1 MEMAEKERKKL
12 AIIAHGGTVDRLYPV
27 FILASAAAAMDM
39 ETHIYFTFWGLQ
51 MLFKGAMEKAGLP
64 ATYRHLEEPL
74 KKKLDEMGYPTPYE
88 MLKRLKA
95 TGLLKIY
102 ACSPTMEMFGIKKED
117 LIPEVDQIAGA
128 ATFLDLASKAE
139 TTLFI

>member
-1 MEMAEKERKKL
+1 MAEKERKKL
-12 AIIAHGGTVDRLYPV
+12 AILAHGGTIDRLYPV
-27 FILASAAAAMDM
+27 LILASAAAAMDV

-51 MLFKGAMEKAGLP
+51 MLVKGAMEKAGLP
-64 ATYRHLEEPL
+64 ATYKNLEEPL
-74 KKKLDEMGYPTPYE
+74 KKRLGEMGYPTPHE

-95 TGLLKIY
+95 TGTLKIY
-102 ACSPTMEMFGIKKED
+102 ACSPTMEMFGIKRED